1 MLRGKACLDRAQP
14 VFDVVVNA
22 LQDDDGVLEALPGR
36 EPNQLPIPERETVT
50 VVFAEPSNVPHPPRA
65 LTSIVL
71 GAVSMLV

>member
-36 EPNQLPIPERETVT
+36 EPNQPPSRASSAADAAIPCLKTHSKLHDERCCSRERT
-50 VVFAEPSNVPHPPRA
+50 
-65 LTSIVL
+65 
-71 GAVSMLV
+71 